1 MSFKATKIKR
11 NKIFQLIVEQIQE
24 AILRGEL
31 KPQDRLPS
39 EMKLSQMF
47 SASRSSVRE
56 ALRILEQKGLISIKR
71 GALGG
76 AVVRRMDT
84 TQVTE
89 GFTLLLKY
97 KHVRFDQMAE
107 FREVLEGGL
116 TALAAQRVDDTAL
129 ARLKSILQKAREV
142 LDHSKEDWRAFYDQD
157 IAFHVELAKITKNPV
172 FTSVLCMLHQDI
184 LGADDKFAVYDHE
197 LMKQNYTDLANIITA
212 LEKKDSQEAS
222 RLAREHVRRFNG
234 YMKAQEEMF
243 APPDPNQGQQVAIAE
258 QND

>member
-1 MSFKATKIKR
+1 
-11 NKIFQLIVEQIQE
+11 VEQIE
-24 AILRGEL
+24 DAIVKGEL

-116 TALAAQRVDDTAL
+116 TALAAQRADDQSL
-129 ARLKSILQKAREV
+129 DRLKSILKKARQV
-142 LDHSKEDWRAFYDQD
+142 LDHSQQDWQSFYDQD
-157 IAFHVELAKITKNPV
+157 IAFHVELAKITENPV

-184 LGADDKFAVYDHE
+184 LGADEKFAVYDHE
-197 LMKQNYTDLANIITA
+197 LMEQNYTDLANIILA
-212 LEKKDSQEAS
+212 LEKKDPEEAS
-222 RLAREHVRRFNG
+222 RLAKEHVRRFNG

-243 APPDPNQGQQVAIAE
+243 AMPVSDQDKKVDLSE
-258 QND
+258 QNE